1 MFHQPVLIY
10 NPAAGKLRRNPE
22 GILQRTKA
30 ALARGRVG
38 TEKPLELLPTTGPDM
53 AGNLAREAIGR
64 GADLVIVLG
73 GDGTVNEVLQG
84 MAQSSV
90 PLGVLPGGTA
100 NCLAMELGLGSRL
113 ERAVER
119 LTACQPKTVALGRAT
134 PAGVTANGNGSASP
148 SRWFLLM
155 CGAGLDAAIV
165 DEVHSGLKK
174 STGKLAYWVA
184 GLAQFRRR
192 VGPMKVEVG
201 GKTFDCGFALFSSIR
216 NYGGDMEIAS
226 GASLLKDDFEIVLFE
241 GTNPLRYAAY
251 MMAVGIGQVQKMPG
265 VHTLRAQSAQL
276 ITPAPTQVDGEFFS
290 RGAVRL
296 EAVPNAITLLLPAG
310 YK

>member
-1 MFHQPVLIY
+1 
-10 NPAAGKLRRNPE
+10 
-22 GILQRTKA
+22 
-30 ALARGRVG
+30 
-38 TEKPLELLPTTGPDM
+38 M
-53 AGNLAREAIGR
+53 AGELAREAIGR
-64 GADLVIVLG
+64 GADVVLVLG

-113 ERAVER
+113 ERAIDR
-119 LTACQPKTVALGRAT
+119 LSSCEPKTIALGRAT
-134 PAGVTANGNGSASP
+134 ALHANGNGNGNGAH

-165 DEVHSGLKK
+165 DEVHAGLKK

-184 GLAQFRRR
+184 GLSQFRRR
-192 VGPMKVEVG
+192 VGAMQVEVD

-226 GASLLKDDFEIVLFE
+226 GASLLRDDFEVVLFE
-241 GTNPLRYAAY
+241 GSNPLRYGAY
-251 MMAVGIGQVQKMPG
+251 MLGVSLGQVQKMPG
-265 VHTLRAQSAQL
+265 VRTLRAHSAQVL
-276 ITPAPTQVDGEFFS
+276 TAAPTQLDGEFFS

-296 EAVPNAITLLLPAG
+296 EAVPNAVTLLLPAG